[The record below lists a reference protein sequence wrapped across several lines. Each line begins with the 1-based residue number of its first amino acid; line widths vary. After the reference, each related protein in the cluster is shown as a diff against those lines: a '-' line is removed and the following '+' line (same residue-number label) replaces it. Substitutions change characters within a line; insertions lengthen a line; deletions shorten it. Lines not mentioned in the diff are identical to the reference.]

1 MKFLV
6 IGVVALFLGY
16 WIVQDPASL
25 AGITQDGL
33 AWTWDMAQTVFAGV
47 IDFAKQLLS

>member
-16 WIVQDPASL
+16 WLVQDPSSL
-25 AGITQDGL
+25 ADITGDGL
-33 AWTWDMAQTVFAGV
+33 SWTWEMAQTVFGGV
-47 IDFAKQLLS
+47 IDFVNQLLS

>member
-16 WIVQDPASL
+16 WLVQDPSSL
-25 AGITQDGL
+25 ADITGEAL
-33 AWTWDMAQTVFAGV
+33 SWTWDMAQTVFTGV
-47 IDFAKQLLS
+47 IDFTKQLLS

>member
-16 WIVQDPASL
+16 WIVQDPSSL
-25 AGITQDGL
+25 ADITQDGL
-33 AWTWDMAQTVFAGV
+33 SWTWDMAKTVFGGV
-47 IDFAKQLLS
+47 IDFTKELLS

>member
-16 WIVQDPASL
+16 WLVQDPSSL
-25 AGITQDGL
+25 ADITSEAL
-33 AWTWDMAQTVFAGV
+33 SWTWDMAQTVFVG
-47 IDFAKQLLS
+47 IMDFSKQLLS